1 MRNAM
6 MLIALLFAVEASAL
20 WLLPVS
26 DASFPAGQADAGP
39 APVDGVGYRP
49 PPGWMHRAA
58 LPHEGVASFHVLT
71 NAGVAPSLAR
81 WTPLP

>member
-6 MLIALLFAVEASAL
+6 MLITLVFAIEASAL

-26 DASFPAGQADAGP
+26 DAPFLADQAEAVPALP
-39 APVDGVGYRP
+39 IRTGYHP
-49 PPGWMHRAA
+49 PPDWMHR
-58 LPHEGVASFHVLT
+58 GVAARVTTTYHVLT
-71 NAGVAPSLAR
+71 NAGLAPSLAR